1 MPQDNQVNTL
11 MQLKINPAEW
21 STCVKEQLEAVEAR
35 LHQVPANQHDEI
47 TAAGERLFN
56 AGGKRVR
63 PAVCLLTAGVFQAE
77 PVSAVALASAVELLH
92 TATLV
97 HDDLID
103 GANMRRGIAT
113 LNSDWS
119 PEATVLMGDYLFAR
133 AATLIAETDSV
144 QIMDLFAQT
153 MMIILNGE
161 IAQRFARWQVN
172 RQEYYQRIY
181 AKTAALFV
189 LATESASVLGN
200 AGLPHIDAMIDYG
213 HSLGLAF
220 QIVDDVLDFTG
231 SSKSIG
237 KPAGNDLR
245 QGLITLPAIL
255 FREKYPE
262 DKDFNALLNGR
273 HNDAELVAQMV
284 ERIRASNAIAASLK
298 EARAY
303 AHKAQAALSR
313 LPSSRNVESLSALA
327 EYVVFRSL

>member
-1 MPQDNQVNTL
+1 MNTL
-11 MQLKINPAEW
+11 TQLKINSADW
-21 STCVKEQLEAVEAR
+21 STSVKDQLQAVESR

-103 GANMRRGIAT
+103 GANMRRGVAT
-113 LNSDWS
+113 LNADWS

-144 QIMDLFAQT
+144 KIMDLFAQT

-189 LATESASVLGN
+189 LATESASVLGKADRSHKN
-200 AGLPHIDAMIDYG
+200 AMIDYG

-262 DKDFNALLNGR
+262 DKDFSALLNGR
-273 HNDAELVAQMV
+273 HNDSELVAHMV
-284 ERIRASNAIAASLK
+284 ERIRDSSAIEASLK
-298 EARAY
+298 EARTY
-303 AHKAQAALSR
+303 AHKAQNALSHV
-313 LPSSRNVESLSALA
+313 PFSRNVESLSALA
-327 EYVVFRSL
+327 EYVVFRNL